1 MLNAIT
7 LLGSLGSTVLIKF
20 WPKNLIKRQVIFS
33 FTDLLGKSPNSPK
46 SYESVTELRITVSI
60 GGTAG
65 LYLGFSVLG
74 LVEFIYFFTM
84 RLPWHIY
91 GYEL

>member
-1 MLNAIT
+1 MIFYIISQLIIMI
-7 LLGSLGSTVLIKF
+7 LRST
-20 WPKNLIKRQVIFS
+20 
-33 FTDLLGKSPNSPK
+33 
-46 SYESVTELRITVSI
+46 TVSI

-84 RLPWHIY
+84 RLLWHIY